1 MGARMRGQV
10 ALSGAKR
17 FDGIATRRTSRATL
31 LAVAEPEAE
40 SAVPIVPVLALA
52 PVLVRCRLLTRRIGT
67 TRVTFT
73 PGLAVASAV
82 NCVGCVLGLV
92 VEAAGEREAEA
103 EARLASE
110 ASPVGP
116 DLRLRVRACV
126 CFEVTVTNSS
136 SSIVMEAA
144 GLSTTGTAVSSSGTR
159 SGTWSSV
166 SIF

>member
-31 LAVAEPEAE
+31 LAVAAEPEAE
-40 SAVPIVPVLALA
+40 SAVPIVLVLPLA

-92 VEAAGEREAEA
+92 VEAAGESEA
-103 EARLASE
+103 EARLVSE
-110 ASPVGP
+110 AAPVGP

-126 CFEVTVTNSS
+126 RFEVTVTNSS
-136 SSIVMEAA
+136 SSLVMEAA